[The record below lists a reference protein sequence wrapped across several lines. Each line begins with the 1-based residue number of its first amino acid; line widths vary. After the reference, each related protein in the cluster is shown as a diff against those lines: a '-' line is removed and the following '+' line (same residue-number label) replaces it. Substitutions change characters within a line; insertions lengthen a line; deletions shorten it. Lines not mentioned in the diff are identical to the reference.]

1 MTDIAFCLY
10 LEYELF
16 HMLDHLSL
24 ISIFHHFT
32 FCGRTCQPS
41 GSIYQFC
48 SRVIYEN
55 SDSNEKCRC
64 MFKDVKLK
72 DVCNRD
78 ITAIFHNSKQW
89 FYSFDFCNPN
99 SDFIYINKT
108 NKQGCLFF
116 KTCNNQKDVCLV
128 FTGILVRTYL
138 NLTKNIYEIFI
149 KKYKHLYCLDF
160 FNDECFS
167 HA

>member
-1 MTDIAFCLY
+1 M
-10 LEYELF
+10 
-16 HMLDHLSL
+16 
-24 ISIFHHFT
+24 
-32 FCGRTCQPS
+32 
-41 GSIYQFC
+41 
-48 SRVIYEN
+48 IYEN
-55 SDSNEKCRC
+55 SDSNEKCRR

-72 DVCNRD
+72 DFCNRD

-99 SDFIYINKT
+99 SNFIYINKT
-108 NKQGCLFF
+108 NKQGCLFL
-116 KTCNNQKDVCLV
+116 KTCNDQKDVYLV
-128 FTGILVRTYL
+128 LTGILVRTYL

-167 HA
+167 HG